1 MATPAIGDL
10 NGDGHEEL
18 VVGVSWFF
26 DREYYEDPVR
36 PLLHSHACAPCGSL
50 KQHVCAAAGGAT
62 SNSARACSPAGQLRR
77 MATASDLSI
86 ALVRC
91 IGVALWVQLPHP

>member
-26 DREYYEDPVR
+26 DREYYEDPVGT
-36 PLLHSHACAPCGSL
+36 LLHL
-50 KQHVCAAAGGAT
+50 Y
-62 SNSARACSPAGQLRR
+62 ACSPCSPRKSMCSTCVAAESMISTSTCVCTCRPAGQLRC
-77 MATASDLSI
+77 MVTALM
-86 ALVRC
+86 
-91 IGVALWVQLPHP
+91 